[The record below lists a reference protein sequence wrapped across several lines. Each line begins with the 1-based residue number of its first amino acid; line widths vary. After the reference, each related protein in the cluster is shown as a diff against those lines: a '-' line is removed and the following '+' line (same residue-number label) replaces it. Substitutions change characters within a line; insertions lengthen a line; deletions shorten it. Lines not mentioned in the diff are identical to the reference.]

1 MSYIFFTE
9 LTHLSFSQSSRTFRH
24 ASKTSKPS
32 NVLRFG
38 RISSQNHFNEVRN
51 LKSIDIWCG
60 IYRREMAQSCL
71 GMAGLEIPVT
81 CVYVLG
87 CRGICY
93 TALPDTGV
101 FCDCRVG
108 QAPHWIIPYSLEHTI
123 LPFCSTPFK
132 SGLFFYSF
140 WPYRRKLH
148 AEH

>member
-1 MSYIFFTE
+1 
-9 LTHLSFSQSSRTFRH
+9 
-24 ASKTSKPS
+24 
-32 NVLRFG
+32 
-38 RISSQNHFNEVRN
+38 
-51 LKSIDIWCG
+51 
-60 IYRREMAQSCL
+60 MAQSCL

-140 WPYRRKLH
+140 GLIGESCMLSIKQKNLELLY
-148 AEH
+148 